1 MSDLTPESEAER
13 LQGLVAENV
22 SDLCPIPGGGQ
33 MHSYHDND
41 LTYWRCD
48 CGVVGSESTPA
59 QAAKAHLIH
68 LIGPEAYARLPR

>member
-33 MHSYHDND
+33 MHS
-41 LTYWRCD
+41 WRCD